1 MISKN
6 AFMMMKKCMSI
17 SIKPWFATKSLV
29 TNVYTQVLAAKKNLQ
44 YPPKNSLSLMIMFG
58 ASWDFQI
65 DGAKQFTYK
74 YLHSIL
80 EKLALNLA
88 YQSNVP

>member
-6 AFMMMKKCMSI
+6 AFIMMKKCISV

-44 YPPKNSLSLMIMFG
+44 FPPKNSFSLMIMFR
-58 ASWDFQI
+58 ASWGFQI
-65 DGAKQFTYK
+65 DDEKQFTYK
-74 YLHSIL
+74 YSHSIL